1 MRYKEELSRPFDE
14 ATTFLNSIE
23 SQLSN
28 LCKVTSS
35 TTSTTTGN
43 EQSGRRAL
51 SLSHFKVILPWVST
65 LSLWWGLAFRAC
77 TDFET
82 TCAVFAPGFSVN
94 VLEM

>member
-43 EQSGRRAL
+43 EQSGRL
-51 SLSHFKVILPWVST
+51 SLSLSFSVSFCLGFLP
-65 LSLWWGLAFRAC
+65 RAC
-77 TDFET
+77 
-82 TCAVFAPGFSVN
+82 GGG
-94 VLEM
+94 